1 MATINSKI
9 GFIGC
14 GNMGEALIKGLLD
27 KRIVSNGKILAS
39 DARPARRRYI
49 QKRYK
54 IKVVSSN
61 KVIVKESDIIILAVK
76 PQNIGEVLSGI
87 CNDVTADKLIISI
100 AAGIKIKHIQQNLR
114 DVRVIRVMP
123 NTPALIGAGITAIC
137 RSKSAGERDYNLAK
151 KIFGAVGSVIE
162 VNENLMD
169 VITATSG
176 SGPAYFFLLIDAM
189 VKAARSSGLSQKV
202 SEQLVLNT
210 AYGASLL
217 ALKSRKPMA
226 QLIKKVASK
235 GGTTEA
241 ALKVFNKRRFQNI
254 VKEAIDAAAKRSR
267 ELSK

>member
-1 MATINSKI
+1 MPTINSKI

-14 GNMGEALIKGLLD
+14 GNMGEALIRGLLN
-27 KRIVSNGKILAS
+27 KRIVSKGRILAS
-39 DARPARRRYI
+39 DAQPAKRRYI

-76 PQNIGEVLSGI
+76 PQNTGEVLI
-87 CNDVTADKLIISI
+87 DIYNDVTADKLIISI

-114 DVRVIRVMP
+114 YVRVMP

-137 RSKSAGERDYNLAK
+137 RSKSARERDYNLAK
-151 KIFGAVGSVIE
+151 EIFGAVGSVIE

-189 VKAARSSGLSQKV
+189 VKAACSSGLSQKA

-210 AYGASLL
+210 AYGAGLL